1 MGDEKLQGFQKGG
14 MMKRVN
20 LVTGLAG
27 CVSCDD
33 LGVELRSW
41 MHQLGDHVE
50 FLGEGFNTAV
60 ENPPMIKTSPT
71 LGDRA
76 FIAAAQKW

>member
-1 MGDEKLQGFQKGG
+1 MGDGKLQGFQKGG
-14 MMKRVN
+14 MMIRVH

-33 LGVELRSW
+33 LEVKLRSW
-41 MHQLGDHVE
+41 MHQLDDDV
-50 FLGEGFNTAV
+50 EGFNTAV

-76 FIAAAQKW
+76 FIAAAQKL